1 MIPAMAAEPAPA
13 GAPPAPPDAPGHRP
27 VDAAAREQAGLAYVA
42 VASFLASRVAP
53 FGGFALALAGGTAP
67 ARAAARGG
75 LRTGCGTT
83 LAALVQSVAIM
94 GPSRINVPLTQALS
108 APLLGWMEARGR
120 GFAAQT
126 VVCLLIRVAHVS
138 ALYVFFIWIV
148 LGGLDAYAG
157 GYDVFWSWVPGL
169 PPGVAGALIFTAAG
183 IVAWAL
189 AVSPF
194 QVFLYRRALRRW
206 PGEGDERSCAE
217 VAAGDGAPGHRGDD
231 APPAEVLSA
240 EGSARHS
247 PRFDPRAVALA
258 AGVAFTVLLLS
269 TEPPVL
275 AAVGGWLALAWLTA
289 RGERAFVLGGLVL
302 ALLLATGVLAG
313 GLLAGLGTEE
323 TLGRTARAGLLVLV
337 ATWLRSAAGERGLR
351 DVARR
356 SLGRLR
362 RVPSASQAA
371 EVLDRLGGVRG
382 LGVAARRLRD
392 GLRGVRRRPGPLAGA
407 ILRWIAAEQ
416 AGFAPAGAPPPRRL
430 RLRAPDA
437 ALLALVVA
445 TAATL
450 PLMAL

>member
-1 MIPAMAAEPAPA
+1 MIRAMAAKPAPA
-13 GAPPAPPDAPGHRP
+13 GAPPAPPEAPGHSS

-53 FGGFALALAGGTAP
+53 FGGFALALAGGTAL

-94 GPSRINVPLTQALS
+94 GPSRINTPLTQALS
-108 APLLGWMEARGR
+108 APLLGWMEARRR

-126 VVCLLIRVAHVS
+126 AVCLLIRLAHVS

-157 GYDVFWSWVPGL
+157 GYDIFWSWVPGL
-169 PPGVAGALIFTAAG
+169 PSGVAGALIFTAAG

-206 PGEGDERSCAE
+206 PEEGSGVEVPAGDRAPGRGEAE
-217 VAAGDGAPGHRGDD
+217 APAAGVESTERVGAR
-231 APPAEVLSA
+231 
-240 EGSARHS
+240 RT

-258 AGVAFTVLLLS
+258 AAVAFTVLLAS
-269 TEPPVL
+269 TEPVVL
-275 AAVGGWLALAWLTA
+275 AGVAGWLVLAWLTA
-289 RGERAFVLGGLVL
+289 RGDRTFLLGGLVL
-302 ALLLATGVLAG
+302 ALLLATGALGG
-313 GLLAGLGTEE
+313 GLLAGLGAEE
-323 TLGRTARAGLLVLV
+323 TLRRTARAGLLVLV

-351 DVARR
+351 EVAHR

-362 RVPSASQAA
+362 RVPSAGQAA
-371 EVLDRLGGVRG
+371 EVLDWLGGVRG
-382 LGVAARRLRD
+382 LGAAAGRLRD
-392 GLRGVRRRPGPLAGA
+392 GLLGVRRRPGPLAGA

-416 AGFAPAGAPPPRRL
+416 TRFAPAAAPPQRGL

-437 ALLALVVA
+437 ALVALAVA
-445 TAATL
+445 TTATL
-450 PLMAL
+450 PFAGP

>member
-1 MIPAMAAEPAPA
+1 MAAEPAPSA
-13 GAPPAPPDAPGHRP
+13 APPAPPDLPGHP
-27 VDAAAREQAGLAYVA
+27 PADAGEREQAGLAYVA

-53 FGGFALALAGGTAP
+53 VGGFALALAGGTAL

-75 LRTGCGTT
+75 LRTGWGTT

-120 GFAAQT
+120 GFSAQT
-126 VVCLLIRVAHVS
+126 AVCLLIRVVHVG
-138 ALYVFFIWIV
+138 ALYAFFIWII
-148 LGGLDAYAG
+148 LGGLDVYAG
-157 GYDVFWSWVPGL
+157 GYEAVWSWVPGL
-169 PPGVAGALIFTAAG
+169 PPGVAGALIFTAGG

-206 PGEGDERSCAE
+206 PQEEGWCAEDTAGGGAAGRGEGTP
-217 VAAGDGAPGHRGDD
+217 AAQAPSVG
-231 APPAEVLSA
+231 PIPAQP
-240 EGSARHS
+240 S

-258 AGVAFTVLLLS
+258 AGVAFTVLLVS
-269 TEPPVL
+269 TQPPVL
-275 AAVGGWLALAWLTA
+275 AAVAGWLTLAWLTA
-289 RGERAFVLGGLVL
+289 RGDRAFLLGGLLL
-302 ALLLATGVLAG
+302 ALLLVTGALAA

-323 TLGRTARAGLLVLV
+323 TLRRTARVGLLVLV

-351 DVARR
+351 EVARR
-356 SLGRLR
+356 SLGRVR
-362 RVPSASQAA
+362 RVPSAAQAA

-382 LGVAARRLRD
+382 LGGAARRLRG

-407 ILRWIAAEQ
+407 ILGWIAGEQ
-416 AGFAPAGAPPPRRL
+416 ARFVPAAAPPL
-430 RLRAPDA
+430 SRLRARGPDA
-437 ALLALVVA
+437 ALVALAVS

-450 PLMAL
+450 PFAGI